1 MNGPSLLRRALEP
14 FMPPVRAI
22 RGYRRADLPHDVVAG
37 LTASVVDLPQSMAFA
52 VIAGVPPVY
61 GIYTAIVLGFFGA
74 LFSSSRF
81 LAVGPTNTQSLLIA
95 AIVTRLTD
103 DPAVYLRLVIA
114 LGLIKGVIQ
123 LAFAAARL
131 GRLVRYVSGSVMIGF
146 TAGAGLL
153 IFLEQLPSF
162 LGEGEPMHISRLPAA
177 LGRAHDV
184 IASLGAAQGSAIAI
198 GVGALAVLLIAQ
210 RLRPWVPGPL
220 LAVAGGAF
228 VVRVF
233 HLDVPTIG
241 WLPRDLPAL
250 SLPGVSLGELE
261 ALFAGALAL
270 ALLGMLESVAIAKSI
285 ARRTGQS
292 ISPDQ
297 EFFGQ
302 GVANLAG
309 SLLQCMPGS
318 GSFSRTALQY
328 AVGARSR
335 FASVARALFNLT
347 FFLLLAP
354 LARHI
359 PLAVLAAILFHVAFS
374 LIDVRTIGRIVRTSR
389 GDAAVCL
396 ATLASTL
403 VLPLAYAI
411 YAGIFLNLVLYLRQA
426 TQLRLARL
434 VEAGPVFS
442 ETPVVRIAPDEQG
455 VYMLQLDGDLF
466 FGIEDELA
474 TRLREIGSSKVEVA
488 VFRLKRTHFIDS
500 NVLLAF
506 EQFVDNMHQQQRHV
520 VFCGV
525 RPSVLRQ
532 MRSIGLYDQVGED
545 NIFAARRG
553 AFSGA
558 RVAMTRAR
566 ALAHQPHADYQI

>member
-1 MNGPSLLRRALEP
+1 
-14 FMPPVRAI
+14 MPPVRAV
-22 RGYRRADLPHDVVAG
+22 RNYRRQDLPHDVVAG

-61 GIYTAIVLGFFGA
+61 GIYTAIFLGFFGA

-81 LAVGPTNTQSLLIA
+81 LAVGATNTQSLLIA

-103 DPAVYLRLVIA
+103 DPATYLRLVIA
-114 LGLIKGVIQ
+114 LGLIKGLLQ

-153 IFLEQLPSF
+153 IFLEQVPSF
-162 LGEGEPMHISRLPAA
+162 LGIGEPLPISALPAA

-184 IASLGAAQGSAIAI
+184 IASLGAAHGSVIAI
-198 GVGALAVLLIAQ
+198 GIGALAVLVIAQ
-210 RLRPWVPGPL
+210 RVRPWVPGPL
-220 LAVAGGAF
+220 LAVAGGAA
-228 VVRVF
+228 VVRIF
-233 HLDVPTIG
+233 DLDVPTIG
-241 WLPRDLPAL
+241 WLPRGLPGL
-250 SLPGVSLGELE
+250 SLPTVSLGEVE

-270 ALLGMLESVAIAKSI
+270 ALLGMLESVAIAKAI
-285 ARRTGQS
+285 ARRTGQQ
-292 ISPDQ
+292 ISADQ

-302 GVANLAG
+302 GIANVAG

-328 AVGARSR
+328 SVGARSR
-335 FASVARALFNLT
+335 FASVARALFNAS

-426 TQLRLARL
+426 THLRLARL
-434 VEAGPVFS
+434 VQAGDSFQ
-442 ETPVVRIAPDEQG
+442 ETPLDRIAPDEQG
-455 VYMLQLDGDLF
+455 VFTVQIDGDLF

-474 TRLREIGSSKVEVA
+474 TRLREIGNSNVQVA

-506 EQFVDNMHQQQRHV
+506 EQFVQNMQKQQRHV

-532 MRSIGLYDQVGED
+532 MHAIGLFEQVGED
-545 NIFAARRG
+545 NIFAARKG

-558 RVAMTRAR
+558 RVALTRAR
-566 ALAHQPHADYQI
+566 ALAGQPHADYQI